1 MPLFGRSS
9 PQSPERTPEERE
21 RARVDREARRGSLT
35 GASDGDAAADAAGL
49 PPSSRKVSPG
59 GAAPAPAVAAPGPPD
74 LAVPASGDGR
84 GVSPDLAAPAHG
96 EGPPAQSDGAAPVP
110 GEGPP
115 AQPDLAAPAPDPP
128 DADAF
133 VPENAADGARPPGL
147 IRIQAPGGAEPIV
160 ERGEPA
166 GEVPTPRRRPHLRRG
181 APRARPRPVRPRR
194 PLNARRIA
202 ARVVA
207 LVVVLGLVAVAVL
220 AVLAFQPF
228 HGSGHGRVSVVIPKG
243 VSARQIGND
252 LADHGVV
259 SSGFFFALN
268 ARLSGRGS
276 NIRPGRYSLA
286 LGMSYSAALDAL
298 DKGPLVVPTVTV
310 TIAPGMDR
318 VGIAKLVRADGLRG
332 SYVEATRR
340 SPRLDPAAYGAPRGV
355 SLEGFLFP
363 DTFQLR
369 AGAPVLQLV
378 DDQLA
383 DFKRHFASVSLA
395 GAHRLHLS
403 AYDVLIVASMV
414 EKEAL
419 LDRERPLIAAV
430 IYNRLR
436 QHTPLG
442 IDATILYGLGGDF
455 SRPLTDAD
463 LALNTP
469 YNTRLRDGLPPT
481 PIANPGL
488 ASLRAAA
495 DPAHV
500 PYLFYVV
507 KPGTCGEDAFTT
519 SYQQFLADAKRYQS
533 AKAANGGRSPQSCR
547 P

>member
-35 GASDGDAAADAAGL
+35 GASDGDADTDAAGL

-59 GAAPAPAVAAPGPPD
+59 GAAPAPAVASPGPPDLAVPASGDERGGSPDLVAPAPAVAPPGPPD

-84 GVSPDLAAPAHG
+84 GVSPDGTAPAPR
-96 EGPPAQSDGAAPVP
+96 EEPPAQPDGMAPAP

-115 AQPDLAAPAPDPP
+115 GQPDLAAPAPEPP
-128 DADAF
+128 DADAL
-133 VPENAADGARPPGL
+133 VPENAADGAQPPGL

-194 PLNARRIA
+194 PLSARRIA

-228 HGSGHGRVSVVIPKG
+228 HGAGHGRVSVVIPKG

-310 TIAPGMDR
+310 TITPGMDR

-332 SYVEATRR
+332 SYLQATRR

-383 DFKRHFASVSLA
+383 DFKRHFAGVSLA
-395 GAHRLHLS
+395 GA
-403 AYDVLIVASMV
+403 APDPPV
-414 EKEAL
+414 
-419 LDRERPLIAAV
+419 
-430 IYNRLR
+430 RLR
-436 QHTPLG
+436 RADRRLDGREGST
-442 IDATILYGLGGDF
+442 A
-455 SRPLTDAD
+455 RP
-463 LALNTP
+463 
-469 YNTRLRDGLPPT
+469 
-481 PIANPGL
+481 
-488 ASLRAAA
+488 
-495 DPAHV
+495 
-500 PYLFYVV
+500 
-507 KPGTCGEDAFTT
+507 
-519 SYQQFLADAKRYQS
+519 
-533 AKAANGGRSPQSCR
+533 
-547 P
+547 